1 MKIHEY
7 QAKQIFARYGIP
19 VPKGEPAFSVA
30 EAEAALRAAG
40 RRTLYARVD
49 GCVMDGV
56 LRLMEL
62 ELLEPGL
69 FLGTDP
75 AAAGRFADAVVD
87 VMGQE

>member
-1 MKIHEY
+1 
-7 QAKQIFARYGIP
+7 
-19 VPKGEPAFSVA
+19 
-30 EAEAALRAAG
+30 
-40 RRTLYARVD
+40 
-49 GCVMDGV
+49 MDGV